1 MKQSNESRRIV
12 RQNDKCVQKSQ
23 KHEVNLQKNSTLYF
37 QVGLI
42 LCLLVSYSALEMTFA
57 STGAKYAY
65 VDDDIPEDVEF
76 TSEKYKIYEEPKAE
90 EPEIEIKKK
99 ETKVIDD
106 IKVVDNDD
114 ELKQALNLTTE
125 SQDVKKKQVLNPD
138 QLDVLEEPSEPVSI
152 LAVQNVPIYP
162 GCEKASNNA
171 ERRKCM
177 SEKLGKLIQK
187 KFDTDLGGGLGLS
200 GKQQIYVSFK
210 INKKGNVEILKT
222 RAPHKKLE
230 KEANRVISKV
240 PKMTPGKNDNKPVE
254 VLYMLPIKF
263 NIQH

>member
-1 MKQSNESRRIV
+1 MKQSNKSHRAV
-12 RQNDKCVQKSQ
+12 RQNGVNVQNSQ
-23 KHEVNLQKNSTLYF
+23 KHDVNSQKNSVLYF

-42 LCLLVSYSALEMTFA
+42 LCLLASYSALEMTFDSSA
-57 STGAKYAY
+57 NEFAY
-65 VDDDIPEDVEF
+65 VVEGTTEDVEY

-90 EPEIEIKKK
+90 EPEIEVKKK
-99 ETKVIDD
+99 QTKVIDE
-106 IKVVDNDD
+106 IKVVDNN
-114 ELKQALNLTTE
+114 EVLKRALNLTTE

-138 QLDVLEEPSEPVSI
+138 QLGVLEEPSEPVSI

-187 KFDTDLGGGLGLS
+187 KFDTGLGGELGLS

-263 NIQH
+263 NVQH